1 MEEGDI
7 MAELVSLSEYARRRG
22 LNKST
27 ISRQVRDGFIPTR
40 DGKINPVEADRA
52 RAENLDPSRG
62 GSCRSAGLL
71 LGFGSA
77 SESQQ
82 RIQPAKAK

>member
-1 MEEGDI
+1 

-27 ISRQVRDGFIPTR
+27 ISRQVRDGLIPTHS
-40 DGKINPVEADRA
+40 GLINPAEADRA

-62 GSCRSAGLL
+62 G
-71 LGFGSA
+71 
-77 SESQQ
+77 
-82 RIQPAKAK
+82 